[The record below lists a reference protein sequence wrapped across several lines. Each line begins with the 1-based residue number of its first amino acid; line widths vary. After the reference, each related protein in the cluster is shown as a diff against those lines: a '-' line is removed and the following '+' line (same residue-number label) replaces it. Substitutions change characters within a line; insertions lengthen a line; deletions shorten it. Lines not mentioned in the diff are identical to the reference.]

1 MQSVDCKAAGLVHYL
16 VYRIKVIIRRI
27 DWIMWKKL
35 LSGGMAAMALL
46 AGLVLGNSSCAEA
59 SSQTNLGKE
68 RIFNS
73 PVIRQQV
80 QAKTYPVINVG
91 YIVVGDDAMILDD
104 LTMGYI
110 RRMLN
115 VKFPGDFYPPKRME
129 STNGVY
135 QHGRRNYSDK
145 YNLVEAKDILM
156 KEFEKLERRAYEK
169 QEEEKP
175 ATVENNNLSNSPVN
189 VVNIPA
195 HQPVENMGMGRK
207 NDYRLTQYL
216 STLPKEDYV
225 SFARQSA
232 AEGKSD
238 YDYLVMFNIHI
249 FNRQEKEKF
258 LGTSMWSDF
267 SISVRA
273 IDIATGEYIDRNE
286 YLKRGYSSSA
296 KIPSKPLDI
305 PLGSPSWRRGMR
317 RAIVDGMIEC
327 FDNLPIGKYSV
338 CDNPYCARRQ
348 REIQEEAVLGKS
360 RRHCVNHCHT
370 LDNCDEHLVNYA
382 IDADLPS
389 GYVNNEHERVD

>member
-1 MQSVDCKAAGLVHYL
+1 
-16 VYRIKVIIRRI
+16 
-27 DWIMWKKL
+27 MWKKL
-35 LSGGMAAMALL
+35 LSGGIAATALL

-80 QAKTYPVINVG
+80 QVKTYPVINVG

-129 STNGVY
+129 STNGIY

-156 KEFEKLERRAYEK
+156 KEFEQLERRAYEK
-169 QEEEKP
+169 QEEEKS

-195 HQPVENMGMGRK
+195 PQPVENMGMGRK
-207 NDYRLTQYL
+207 NDYSLTQYL

-238 YDYLVMFNIHI
+238 YDCLVMFNIHI
-249 FNRQEKEKF
+249 FDRQEKEKF

-267 SISVRA
+267 CISVRA
-273 IDIATGEYIDRNE
+273 IDIATGEYIDRRE
-286 YLKRGYSSSA
+286 YRKRGYSASGF
-296 KIPSKPLDI
+296 
-305 PLGSPSWRRGMR
+305 GSPSWRRGMR

-338 CDNPYCARRQ
+338 CGNPYCARRQ
-348 REIQEEAVLGKS
+348 REIQEEAVLGRS
-360 RRHCVNHCHT
+360 RRHCVNHCQT
-370 LDNCDEHLVNYA
+370 LDNCDDHLVNYA

>member
-1 MQSVDCKAAGLVHYL
+1 
-16 VYRIKVIIRRI
+16 
-27 DWIMWKKL
+27 MWKKL
-35 LSGGMAAMALL
+35 LSGGIAVTALL

-80 QAKTYPVINVG
+80 QVKTYPVINVG

-145 YNLVEAKDILM
+145 YNLVEARDVQM
-156 KEFEKLERRAYEK
+156 KELEKLEHMYQIIASKKISYGENTTMGSQNAAYSYSSGENSGNVSIG
-169 QEEEKP
+169 QIT
-175 ATVENNNLSNSPVN
+175 ATRDA
-189 VVNIPA
+189 VVREDVDSLGTGNYYQFTE
-195 HQPVENMGMGRK
+195 H
-207 NDYRLTQYL
+207 L

-225 SFARQSA
+225 SIARQLA
-232 AEGKSD
+232 AEGKAD
-238 YDYLVMFNIHI
+238 YDYLVMFNIHN
-249 FNRQEKEKF
+249 FNKQVKEKF
-258 LGTSMWSDF
+258 LGKSMWNDF
-267 SISVRA
+267 CISVRA
-273 IDIATGEYIDRNE
+273 IDVATGEYIDRRE
-286 YLKRGYSSSA
+286 YRKRGYSASSFA
-296 KIPSKPLDI
+296 
-305 PLGSPSWRRGMR
+305 SPSWRRGMR

-360 RRHCVNHCHT
+360 RRHCVNHCNT
-370 LDNCDEHLVNYA
+370 LDNCDDHLVNYA

>member
-1 MQSVDCKAAGLVHYL
+1 MQPVDCKAAGLVHYL

-267 SISVRA
+267 CISVRA
-273 IDIATGEYIDRNE
+273 IDIATGEYIDRRE
-286 YLKRGYSSSA
+286 YRKRGYSASGF
-296 KIPSKPLDI
+296 
-305 PLGSPSWRRGMR
+305 GSPSWRRGMR

-370 LDNCDEHLVNYA
+370 LDNCDDHLVNYA

>member
-1 MQSVDCKAAGLVHYL
+1 
-16 VYRIKVIIRRI
+16 
-27 DWIMWKKL
+27 MWKKL

-145 YNLVEAKDILM
+145 YNLVEARDILM

-370 LDNCDEHLVNYA
+370 LDNCDDHLVNYA

>member
-1 MQSVDCKAAGLVHYL
+1 MQPVDCKAAGLVHYL

-156 KEFEKLERRAYEK
+156 KEFEKLERRAYDK

-175 ATVENNNLSNSPVN
+175 ATVANNNLSNSPVN

-258 LGTSMWSDF
+258 LGTSMWSDC

>member
-1 MQSVDCKAAGLVHYL
+1 MQPVDCKAAGLVHYL

-305 PLGSPSWRRGMR
+305 PLGSLSWRRGMR

-348 REIQEEAVLGKS
+348 REIQEEAVLGKF

-370 LDNCDEHLVNYA
+370 LDNCDDHLVNYA

>member
-1 MQSVDCKAAGLVHYL
+1 MQPVDCKAAGLVHYL

-35 LSGGMAAMALL
+35 LSGGVTVVALL
-46 AGLVLGNSSCAEA
+46 AGLMGDSSCAEA

-73 PVIRQQV
+73 PVVRQQV
-80 QAKTYPVINVG
+80 QVKTYPVINVG

-370 LDNCDEHLVNYA
+370 LDNCDDHLVNYA

-389 GYVNNEHERVD
+389 SYVNNEHERVD

>member
-1 MQSVDCKAAGLVHYL
+1 
-16 VYRIKVIIRRI
+16 
-27 DWIMWKKL
+27 MWKKYF
-35 LSGGMAAMALL
+35 SGGFSVVALL
-46 AGLVLGNSSCAEA
+46 AGLMWGSGWAEA

-73 PVIRQQV
+73 PVVRQQA
-80 QAKTYPVINVG
+80 QAKTYPVVNVG
-91 YIVVGDDAMILDD
+91 YIVVGDDAMLLDD

-129 STNGVY
+129 STNGIY
-135 QHGRRNYSDK
+135 QHGRRNYSDR
-145 YNLVEAKDILM
+145 YNLTEARDILI
-156 KEFEKLERRAYEK
+156 KEFEKLERRAYDSQDK
-169 QEEEKP
+169 
-175 ATVENNNLSNSPVN
+175 TTNIENNNLSNSPVN
-189 VVNIPA
+189 VVNL
-195 HQPVENMGMGRK
+195 PVPKTDDDMGK
-207 NDYRLTQYL
+207 ENDYRLTKYL

-225 SFARQSA
+225 SFCRQSA

-249 FNRQEKEKF
+249 FDRQEKEKF
-258 LGTSMWSDF
+258 LGVSMWSDF

-273 IDIATGEYIDRNE
+273 IDVATGEYIDRNE
-286 YLKRGYSSSA
+286 YLKRGYSA
-296 KIPSKPLDI
+296 NWKH
-305 PLGSPSWRRGMR
+305 GSPSWRRGMR

-348 REIQEEAVLGKS
+348 REIQEEAVLGRS
-360 RRHCVNHCHT
+360 RRHCIQHCQT
-370 LDNCDEHLVNYA
+370 LDNCDDHLVNYA

>member
-1 MQSVDCKAAGLVHYL
+1 
-16 VYRIKVIIRRI
+16 
-27 DWIMWKKL
+27 MWKKV

-195 HQPVENMGMGRK
+195 PQPVENMGMGRK
-207 NDYRLTQYL
+207 NDYSLTQYL

-348 REIQEEAVLGKS
+348 REIQEEAVLGRS
-360 RRHCVNHCHT
+360 RRHCVNHCQT
-370 LDNCDEHLVNYA
+370 LDNCDDHLVNYA

>member
-1 MQSVDCKAAGLVHYL
+1 MQRIGCKVAGLVHYL

-35 LSGGMAAMALL
+35 LSGGIAATALL

-80 QAKTYPVINVG
+80 QVKTYPVINVG

-115 VKFPGDFYPPKRME
+115 VKFPGDFYPPKRMD
-129 STNGVY
+129 STNGSY
-135 QHGRRNYSDK
+135 ERGRRNYSDK
-145 YNLVEAKDILM
+145 YNLVEAKDILT
-156 KEFEKLERRAYEK
+156 KEFEKLEQKVHEK
-169 QEEEKP
+169 EGR
-175 ATVENNNLSNSPVN
+175 ENQPVAIQNTTLSNSPINIVN
-189 VVNIPA
+189 MDKQKDDND
-195 HQPVENMGMGRK
+195 MGRD
-207 NDYRLTQYL
+207 NRYMLTRYL

-225 SFARQSA
+225 SFARQSS
-232 AEGKSD
+232 AERKFD
-238 YDYLVMFNIHI
+238 YDYLVIFNIHC
-249 FNRQEKEKF
+249 FNYNLKEKF
-258 LGTSMWSDF
+258 FGSTLQEDF
-267 SISVRA
+267 SISVKA
-273 IDIATGEYIDRNE
+273 IDVATGEYIDRKE
-286 YLKRGYSSSA
+286 YLKRSYASGSPFS
-296 KIPSKPLDI
+296 
-305 PLGSPSWRRGMR
+305 SPSWRKGMR

-360 RRHCVNHCHT
+360 RHHCVNHCHT
-370 LDNCDEHLVNYA
+370 LDNCDDHLVNYA

>member
-1 MQSVDCKAAGLVHYL
+1 MQPVDCKAAGLVHYL

-73 PVIRQQV
+73 PVVRQQV
-80 QAKTYPVINVG
+80 QVKTYPVINVG

-189 VVNIPA
+189 VVNITA

-348 REIQEEAVLGKS
+348 REIQEEAVLGKF

-370 LDNCDEHLVNYA
+370 LDNCDDHLVNYA

>member
-1 MQSVDCKAAGLVHYL
+1 MQPVDCKAAGLVHYL

-27 DWIMWKKL
+27 DWMMWKKL
-35 LSGGMAAMALL
+35 LSGGMATMALL

-286 YLKRGYSSSA
+286 YSKRGYSSSA

-348 REIQEEAVLGKS
+348 REIQEEAVLGKF

-370 LDNCDEHLVNYA
+370 LDNCDDHLVNYA